1 MVHRARAL
9 SVRESR
15 VAMLEVQLE
24 LEETVDVLI
33 DQNQII
39 LEEVTERDKKI
50 ELLEKLLADGS
61 KSVSEKLKLLSEYNS
76 AIADREEAEEKAELA
91 QAAK

>member
-15 VAMLEVQLE
+15 IAMLGVQLE

-33 DQNQII
+33 DQNQSA
-39 LEEVTERDKKI
+39 LEEVAERDKKI

-61 KSVSEKLKLLSEYNS
+61 RSVSEKLKLLSEYN
-76 AIADREEAEEKAELA
+76 AAMVDREEAEQQAELS